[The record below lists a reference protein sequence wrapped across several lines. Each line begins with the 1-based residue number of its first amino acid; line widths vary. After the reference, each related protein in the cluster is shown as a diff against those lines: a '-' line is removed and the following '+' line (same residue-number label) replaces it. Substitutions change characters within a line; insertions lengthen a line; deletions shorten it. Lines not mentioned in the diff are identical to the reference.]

1 MVLTNQNLL
10 AAQGEIKAIASEC
23 TGTPTAKLIAVLN
36 AAGITKASDVA
47 AILGISERAVRKA
60 KAEPQFRNYR
70 TGGTVVPELQDRA
83 ELQDRNH
90 SSENGTTVP
99 KSVLARVL
107 DNNKLTNLE
116 DSSEKK
122 DSKKPLPLT
131 KTKLPTTN
139 GPTPTDA
146 LVAFE
151 AYNATALACGLPQ
164 ASKLTPDRQRK
175 IMARLRDYGL
185 EGWNQALANID
196 RSSFLTGQN
205 DRGWRAS
212 LDFLI
217 QPASFAKVHDG
228 GYGNGRHLA
237 RSGHVA
243 PDKPQSRAWKF
254 VNARIANT
262 EGRA

>member
-1 MVLTNQNLL
+1 M

-36 AAGITKASDVA
+36 AAGITRASEIA

-60 KAEPQFRNYR
+60 KAELQDRNHSSA
-70 TGGTVVPELQDRA
+70 GTTVPELQDRG
-83 ELQDRNH
+83 EPQFRNY

-99 KSVLARVL
+99 DSALARV
-107 DNNKLTNLE
+107 DNKTSLTSLVE
-116 DSSEKK
+116 TPEKIK
-122 DSKKPLPLT
+122 NPLPPS
-131 KTKLPTTN
+131 KTKAPATK

-151 AYNATALACGLPQ
+151 AYNATALNCGLPQ

-175 IMARLRDYGL
+175 IIARLRDYGMD
-185 EGWNQALANID
+185 GWTCALANID
-196 RSSFLTGQN
+196 RSSFLTGKN

-217 QPASFAKVHDG
+217 KPDNFAKVHDG
-228 GYGNGRHLA
+228 GYGNGRHA
-237 RSGHVA
+237 ETKPTAKPFDWSTA
-243 PDKPQSRAWKF
+243 PGWMREEHELMKGAH
-254 VNARIANT
+254 
-262 EGRA
+262 